1 MARAGMSL
9 RAIARVLGVS
19 TMAAWGWVR
28 IPEREG
34 LVARRPRRQTYR
46 SVNWKVPCSAR
57 GVTSSMPRPGRSDNN
72 APAENLFCT
81 FKIEFLVPL
90 DRLGV
95 GLSELEMAIGDH
107 MKWYGDGKCSRFEK
121 RDGEHS
127 NKKTIS
133 KGRGR
138 LVAR

>member
-1 MARAGMSL
+1 M
-9 RAIARVLGVS
+9 
-19 TMAAWGWVR
+19 
-28 IPEREG
+28 
-34 LVARRPRRQTYR
+34 
-46 SVNWKVPCSAR
+46 
-57 GVTSSMPRPGRSDNN
+57 
-72 APAENLFCT
+72 
-81 FKIEFLVPL
+81 PL

>member
-1 MARAGMSL
+1 MF
-9 RAIARVLGVS
+9 
-19 TMAAWGWVR
+19 
-28 IPEREG
+28 
-34 LVARRPRRQTYR
+34 Q
-46 SVNWKVPCSAR
+46 K
-57 GVTSSMPRPGRSDNN
+57 
-72 APAENLFCT
+72 LFCT

-90 DRLGV
+90 DRSGV

>member
-1 MARAGMSL
+1 
-9 RAIARVLGVS
+9 
-19 TMAAWGWVR
+19 
-28 IPEREG
+28 
-34 LVARRPRRQTYR
+34 
-46 SVNWKVPCSAR
+46 
-57 GVTSSMPRPGRSDNN
+57 MPRPGRSENN

-81 FKIEFLVPL
+81 FKIELLVPL
-90 DRLGV
+90 DRSGV

-127 NKKTIS
+127 NKITIS